1 MQKTFAMPAKF
12 VAEANQHDGRQ
23 TTMNEADIID
33 LQERQD
39 DPDLDTANGGTGLDA
54 AQLAALGALQAAGVD
69 DPQAPRA
76 APL

>member
-1 MQKTFAMPAKF
+1 MQKTFRMPDKF

-23 TTMNEADIID
+23 ATMNEADIID

-39 DPDLDTANGGTGLDA
+39 DPDLDTANGGTGPDA
-54 AQLAALGALQAAGVD
+54 AQRAALGVLQAVDVD